1 MAADSMK
8 RLHSGEV
15 HQALAEHGGGSP
27 LAIWIGNIL
36 DAIPGSLVIGATYMS
51 LKTFNPTLLI
61 AIFLANLPE
70 AMASANTMR
79 HAGYSKMKIYG
90 LWGSL
95 VFIGAACAAIGNIAL
110 PGGAILAL
118 VAQVMFPHAYEEGGD
133 SVGMTTIAG
142 FAIAFLLSAL
152 EIVGQAH

>member
-1 MAADSMK
+1 M
-8 RLHSGEV
+8 
-15 HQALAEHGGGSP
+15 
-27 LAIWIGNIL
+27 
-36 DAIPGSLVIGATYMS
+36 IGATYMS

-95 VFIGAACAAIGNIAL
+95 VFIGAFCAAIGNIAL
-110 PGGAILAL
+110 PDAPIEFLAICEAVSGGAILAL

-133 SVGMTTIAG
+133 SVGLTTIAG

-152 EIVGQAH
+152 EIVGMAH